1 MTKAQEIQDAHDTL
15 ETISHYI
22 KDIGGN
28 ITPDHQRILVEM
40 ANRCH
45 VVLGHPTPYKKAKT
59 QIGSLISNA
68 RSAKKDSQNQA

>member
-1 MTKAQEIQDAHDTL
+1 MKKEQEIPDAHDTL
-15 ETISHYI
+15 ATITRFI

-28 ITPDHQRILVEM
+28 ITPEIQRGLVSE
-40 ANRCH
+40 ANWCH
-45 VVLGHPTPYKKAKT
+45 VALGHPTPYKKAKT